1 MRLFDRIAD
10 LSVLLK
16 KKNIHVMIIGG
27 VLLFAVL
34 FLLILTPLRKSI
46 ALKKTEWKKLEAQL
60 IAGRTKLDAF
70 SKLDKSKID
79 AQLEELRGRLP
90 PKIPTSAIVEELTKR
105 GKELNIEFISITPQ
119 SEKIPS
125 ETQTAN
131 SALKYKILPIEINM
145 KATYRSIGEYF
156 GALENLESN
165 FATVG
170 EFQIRKDEKIFPKL
184 NVRLVV
190 YTYIIE
196 GEGGQE

>member
-1 MRLFDRIAD
+1 MRMLNRIAD
-10 LSVLLK
+10 LLALGK
-16 KKNIHVMIIGG
+16 KKDVLALMIGS
-27 VLLFAVL
+27 VLLFAAL
-34 FLLILTPLRKSI
+34 FLLILVPLKKSI
-46 ALKKTEWKKLEAQL
+46 ALKKSEWKKLEAQL
-60 IAGRTKLDAF
+60 IAGRAKLNI
-70 SKLDKSKID
+70 SSQWDKAQMD
-79 AQLEELRGRLP
+79 AQLEELRKRLP
-90 PKIPTSAIVEELTKR
+90 SKSPTSAVLDELTKR

-156 GALENLESN
+156 GALENLESS
-165 FATVG
+165 FATAG

-190 YTYIIE
+190 YTYIVE